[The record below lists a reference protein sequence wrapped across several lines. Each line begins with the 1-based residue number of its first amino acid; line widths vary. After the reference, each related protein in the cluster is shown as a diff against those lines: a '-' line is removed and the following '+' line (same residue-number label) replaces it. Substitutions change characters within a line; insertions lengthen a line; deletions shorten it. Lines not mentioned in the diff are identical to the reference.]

1 MTSISARV
9 LGQRI
14 RQLRTRRGLTQQ
26 DLAGTDYSKSYISA
40 IEQGKSRPSLEALQR
55 MAARLD
61 VPAGTLLD
69 PDAQGFVPFDPEAL
83 PRRVRRRRNSKGGAG
98 GRVFDFAQTEYR
110 LVQAELLLATG
121 RPVEALAMLRTMLPE
136 ERITEEGFTG
146 NLRVEDIQFQR
157 IYSLASRA
165 ATGMGESNE
174 AVRYAQTGMQVCLR
188 LGDRDGLVR
197 MRNIAGLA
205 LYHANQPLAALEH
218 HRTCLEAVTSGTM
231 RDPIFKLEVYG
242 NIAAD
247 YAALHDNK
255 RTIEAYE
262 SALPLLDEVNGIER
276 QVSIFQEVATGYAER
291 EDFDL
296 ARVYAMKALN
306 IYEAQAN
313 MASAARMESKYGD
326 ILVES
331 GELEQAEERLSRS
344 LQVAEKQKSD
354 VDRAVALTS
363 MARLYMKREDFDKAF
378 GTAMQAVEISRNAS
392 YAQSDQ
398 NKGRASKRVAE
409 EVSGY
414 MQPQPYTGMS
424 AHRTLAQALAL
435 SGEIASQTG
444 DAKKTDSLFD
454 EALQIIESNQAVD
467 ISSDIYQRYAHV
479 LASRGQHEQASK
491 YFELAYKRVTNR
503 TM

>member
-14 RQLRTRRGLTQQ
+14 RQLRTRKSLTQQ
-26 DLAGTDYSKSYISA
+26 DLAGNDYTKSYISA

-55 MAARLD
+55 MAARLE
-61 VPAGTLLD
+61 VSASTLLD
-69 PDAQGFVPFDPEAL
+69 PDAQGFMPFDPEAL

-98 GRVFDFAQTEYR
+98 GRVFDSAQAEYQ
-110 LVQAELLLATG
+110 LVQANLLIAAG
-121 RPVEALAMLRTMLPE
+121 RPGDALAMVRTMLPE
-136 ERITEEGFTG
+136 EGATG
-146 NLRVEDIQFQR
+146 GPRVEDSQLQR
-157 IYSLASRA
+157 IYSLAARA
-165 ATGMGESNE
+165 ATSMGESSE
-174 AVRYAQTGMQVCLR
+174 AVGYAQKGMQVCMR
-188 LGDRDGLVR
+188 LGDRDGLER

-205 LYHANQPLAALEH
+205 LYHANRPLAALEH
-218 HRTCLEAVTSGTM
+218 HRTCLEAITSGTM
-231 RDPIFKLEVYG
+231 RDPNFKLEVYG

-255 RTIEAYE
+255 RTLEAYE
-262 SALPLLDEVNGIER
+262 SALPLLEEVNGIEQ

-296 ARVYAMKALN
+296 ARQYAMKALI
-306 IYEAQAN
+306 IYEVQAN
-313 MASAARMESKYGD
+313 MASAARLESKYGD
-326 ILVES
+326 ILVET

-363 MARLYMKREDFDKAF
+363 MARLYMKREDFDKAL
-378 GTAMQAVEISRNAS
+378 GTATQAVEISRNAS

-398 NKGRASKRVAE
+398 DKGRAPKRVAE
-409 EVSGY
+409 EVSAY
-414 MQPQPYTGMS
+414 IQPHAGTS
-424 AHRTLAQALAL
+424 AHRALAQALAL

-454 EALQIIESNQAVD
+454 EALQIVESNQALD

-491 YFELAYKRVTNR
+491 YFELAYKTVSNR

>member
-26 DLAGTDYSKSYISA
+26 DLAGNDYSKSYISA
-40 IEQGKSRPSLEALQR
+40 IEQGKSRPSVEALQR

-61 VPAGTLLD
+61 VSAGTLLD

-83 PRRVRRRRNSKGGAG
+83 PRRVRRRRNGKNGAG
-98 GRVFDFAQTEYR
+98 GRLFDSARVEYQI
-110 LVQAELLLATG
+110 VHAELLLTTG
-121 RPVEALAMLRTMLPE
+121 DPAEALAMLRTMLPE
-136 ERITEEGFTG
+136 ESNTG
-146 NLRVEDIQFQR
+146 GPRVEDGQLQR
-157 IYSLASRA
+157 IYSLAARA
-165 ATGMGESNE
+165 TTGMGESNE
-174 AVRYAQTGMQVCLR
+174 AVSYAQRGMQVCMR
-188 LGDRDGLVR
+188 LGDRDGLER
-197 MRNIAGLA
+197 MRNIAGVA

-218 HRTCLEAVTSGTM
+218 HRTCLEAITSGTI
-231 RDPIFKLEVYG
+231 RDPNFMLEIYR

-255 RTIEAYE
+255 RTLEAYE
-262 SALPLLDEVNGIER
+262 SALPLLDEVNGIEQ
-276 QVSIFQEVATGYAER
+276 QVAIFQEVAIGYAEH

-296 ARVYAMKALN
+296 ARIYATKALN
-306 IYEAQAN
+306 IYEARAN
-313 MASAARMESKYGD
+313 VAEAARLESKYGD
-326 ILVES
+326 ILVEI

-363 MARLYMKREDFDKAF
+363 MARLYMKREDFDKAL

-392 YAQSDQ
+392 YTQPDNDKDGAP
-398 NKGRASKRVAE
+398 KRVAE
-409 EVSGY
+409 EVSAY
-414 MQPQPYTGMS
+414 MQSHGGTS

-435 SGEIASQTG
+435 SGEIASQAG
-444 DAKKTDSLFD
+444 DTKKTDNLFD
-454 EALQIIESNQAVD
+454 EALQIVESNQALD

-491 YFELAYKRVTNR
+491 YFELAYKTVTNR
-503 TM
+503 ST